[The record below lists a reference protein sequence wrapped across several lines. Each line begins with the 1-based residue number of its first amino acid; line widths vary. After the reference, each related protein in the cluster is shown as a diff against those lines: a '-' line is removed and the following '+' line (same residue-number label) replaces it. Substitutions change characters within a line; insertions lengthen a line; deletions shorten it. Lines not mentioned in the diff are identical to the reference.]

1 MAYNIEVLPTAKRQL
16 DRLPADIQRR
26 IAKAVDQ
33 LRENP
38 RPVGAIKLTGNG
50 GLYRVR
56 SGDYRIVYR
65 IEDNRLLV
73 LVVKVGHRREVYRD

>member
-1 MAYNIEVLPTAKRQL
+1 MAYNLEVLPTAKRQL

-26 IAKAVDQ
+26 AADAINR
-33 LRENP
+33 LCENP
-38 RPVGAIKLTGNG
+38 RPVGAIKLTGNE

-65 IEDNRLLV
+65 IEDSRLLV
-73 LVVKVGHRREVYRD
+73 LIVKVGHRKEIYR

>member
-1 MAYNIEVLPTAKRQL
+1 MAYKLEILPTAKRQL
-16 DRLPADIQRR
+16 DRFPADVQRR
-26 IAKAVDQ
+26 IAEAINR

-38 RPVGAIKLTGNG
+38 RPVGAIKLTGHE

-73 LVVKVGHRREVYRD
+73 LIVKVGHRREIYR